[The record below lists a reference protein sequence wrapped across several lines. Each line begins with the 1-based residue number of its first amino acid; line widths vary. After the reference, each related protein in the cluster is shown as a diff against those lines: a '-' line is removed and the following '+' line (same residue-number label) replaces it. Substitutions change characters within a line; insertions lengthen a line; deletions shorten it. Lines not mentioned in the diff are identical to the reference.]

1 MENIKRE
8 GKLTII
14 GAGLAGCEAAW
25 HAANHGIKVTLCVMK
40 PQKYTPAHRSGN
52 FAELICSNSLKAE
65 RIESAG
71 GLLKAEMKRLGSIC
85 IDSAYQCRVP
95 AGGALAVDRYS
106 FSKTITDKI
115 KAHPNI
121 TVQTGEITEIPD
133 GICIIASGPLT
144 SEKLSESIAKL
155 TKADYLNFY
164 DAAAPIVTFD
174 SIDMNKAFFGSRYDR
189 GGDDDYINCPMDK
202 EQYEAFYN
210 ELINAERAKLHDADQ
225 VYEGCMPVE
234 IMAKRG
240 ADTLRFGPL
249 KPVGLK
255 DPNTGHRPWAVVQ
268 LRRENS
274 TGSMYNIV
282 GFQTNLKFGEQK
294 RVFSMIPALKD
305 AEFGRYGVMHRNTFL
320 DSPRLLNKDLSL
332 KNDDRI
338 YFAGQITGVEG
349 YMESAACGIIAGIN
363 AVRRINGKPAIKLPE
378 TTMIGSLLKYIT
390 DESVT
395 DFQPMGANFGIMP
408 QLTERIKDKKQRY
421 GKLADKALKAYENI
435 NLD

>member
-1 MENIKRE
+1 
-8 GKLTII
+8 
-14 GAGLAGCEAAW
+14 
-25 HAANHGIKVTLCVMK
+25 MK
-40 PQKYTPAHRSGN
+40 TQKYTPAHRSGN

-234 IMAKRG
+234 IMAQRG
-240 ADTLRFGPL
+240 ADTLRFGPF

-255 DPNTGHRPWAVVQ
+255 DPKTGHRPWAVVQ

-282 GFQTNLKFGEQK
+282 GFQTNLCLLYTSYFRMRHNTLEQFK
-294 RVFSMIPALKD
+294 CRSIIKSIAYAFIYNYSYIDK
-305 AEFGRYGVMHRNTFL
+305 TFFF
-320 DSPRLLNKDLSL
+320 
-332 KNDDRI
+332 
-338 YFAGQITGVEG
+338 YH
-349 YMESAACGIIAGIN
+349 
-363 AVRRINGKPAIKLPE
+363 AVWSN
-378 TTMIGSLLKYIT
+378 Y
-390 DESVT
+390 
-395 DFQPMGANFGIMP
+395 
-408 QLTERIKDKKQRY
+408 
-421 GKLADKALKAYENI
+421 
-435 NLD
+435 